1 MFAYATGMRD
11 RPTRSKRRM
20 AKSWSAKL
28 ELVGAGGEPVDL
40 WRTLSS
46 HGLADL
52 PPNALDEES
61 RTLETTLALPRD
73 HARTVH
79 IRPGR
84 PGFARVESENIGA
97 RDAVVIAEATRHML
111 RLDADLSGFYETA

>member
-1 MFAYATGMRD
+1 
-11 RPTRSKRRM
+11 M
-20 AKSWSAKL
+20 AKQWSAEL

-73 HARTVH
+73 RARTVR

-84 PGFARVESENIGA
+84 LGFARVEGENIGA
-97 RDAVVIAEATRHML
+97 RDSVVIAEATRHML
-111 RLDADLSGFYETA
+111 RLDADLSGFYAVARSDAELSWKEY